1 MLKKMES
8 THSKLSEAYGNLKA
22 KSEKSAED
30 YIKAKAEANEFKS
43 LLSFKETQVNIIRK
57 H

>member
-43 LLSFKETQVNIIRK
+43 LLSFKETQVNIIGE